1 VAAPIATASSNLKGQ
16 PDERHH
22 NHPTVHGSPARTRSD
37 VAVITRRNLLRT
49 LRLPDV
55 LVLSATMPVIFI
67 LMFTYV
73 FGGAIQAA
81 LPPAAAGSYVNWLIP
96 GLLAQFALFGGGAT
110 ASGLVEDLAKGV
122 IDRFRS
128 LPMTR
133 SAVLAGRT
141 LSDLV
146 RSALTLTL
154 MLAAGFAIGFR
165 PQTGFLSLLAA
176 LAVGLAFGWA
186 WSWVMALL
194 GLVVRTAE
202 AVQAAVFM
210 VVFPLAFTSSVFVPT
225 QTMPT
230 WLQPFAANQPITVVT
245 NALRGLVLGQGA
257 LPPGRTVAGQVVLA
271 LLWAAAITAVFAPLA
286 VRAYRR
292 TIS

>member
-1 VAAPIATASSNLKGQ
+1 MSATTTT
-16 PDERHH
+16 
-22 NHPTVHGSPARTRSD
+22 PTRQGPLARTVSD

-49 LRLPDV
+49 LRLPEV
-55 LVLSATMPVIFI
+55 LVLSASMPVIFI

-73 FGGAIQAA
+73 FGGAIQGA
-81 LPPAAAGSYVNWLIP
+81 LPPAAAGSYVNWLLP

-141 LSDLV
+141 LSDLA

-154 MLAAGFAIGFR
+154 MVAVGFAIGFR
-165 PQTGFLSLLAA
+165 PQTSSLGLLGA
-176 LAVGLAFGWA
+176 LAVGLGFGWA

-194 GLVVRTAE
+194 GLLVRSAE

-225 QTMPT
+225 QTMPA
-230 WLQPFAANQPITVVT
+230 WLQPFAANQPVTVAT

-257 LPPGRTVAGQVVLA
+257 LPPGRTVTGQVLLA
-271 LLWAAAITAVFAPLA
+271 LFWAAAITAVFAPLA
-286 VRAYRR
+286 VRTYRR
-292 TIS
+292 TVS